1 MIERYFMFG
10 DIELK
15 VLSDVD
21 MFEEKVYYWLDAN
34 SVKQILAK
42 DSIKGKVF
50 LNHIKSLLEDENV
63 EGSYGLII
71 RISELP

>member
-21 MFEEKVYYWLDAN
+21 MFEEKVYYCLDAN
-34 SVKQILAK
+34 SVKQILVR
-42 DSIKGKVF
+42 DSSQGRAF
-50 LNHIKSLLEDENV
+50 LNHIRSLLEGEAAK
-63 EGSYGLII
+63 GSYSPVI